1 MFCGFF
7 LSMHTLGSCDI
18 FSSVGIWVFDVK
30 TRIYCQGVK
39 NLNRTSKNACLR
51 EGVSVTLA
59 KIREYWRLASGLTRC
74 LLWDILDCD
83 SARKWFTKKISNKKW
98 VRESK
103 YVGFIKNPHFPAVCP
118 QNGIS
123 GIRRYKPSFQNLN
136 RRANARRKT
145 RENDILVT
153 DCIYK

>member
-1 MFCGFF
+1 MFCGFY
-7 LSMHTLGSCDI
+7 LTLHTLGSYDI

-39 NLNRTSKNACLR
+39 KFKQNTEKWLPK
-51 EGVSVTLA
+51 
-59 KIREYWRLASGLTRC
+59 WRVKRYFCEISGMTASCMRDDEVLVAGY
-74 LLWDILDCD
+74 LDCD
-83 SARKWFTKKISNKKW
+83 GARKWFTKKIPKKKW
-98 VRESK
+98 VCESK
-103 YVGFIKNPHFPAVCP
+103 DVGFIKNPHLSEVCP

-145 RENDILVT
+145 LENDILVT
-153 DCIYK
+153 GCIYK

>member
-1 MFCGFF
+1 MFCGFY
-7 LSMHTLGSCDI
+7 LALHTLGSCDI

-39 NLNRTSKNACLR
+39 NLNRTPKKGCR
-51 EGVSVTLA
+51 HGEKCVIFV
-59 KIREYWRLASGLTRC
+59 KFQEWRHLASGLTRC

-83 SARKWFTKKISNKKW
+83 GARKWFTKKIPNKKW
-98 VRESK
+98 VHGSK
-103 YVGFIKNPHFPAVCP
+103 DVGFIKNQHFPAVCP

-145 RENDILVT
+145 RENDNLVT
-153 DCIYK
+153 GCIYK